1 MTSREI
7 TGNESIKSSLSLG
20 SSQAHMARA
29 GMTDNWQAFFVAVV
43 AIDEISPERALKRM
57 GVPIFV
63 GAKR

>member
-7 TGNESIKSSLSLG
+7 TGNESIKSSINLG

-29 GMTDNWQAFFVAVV
+29 GLTENWQALFVAVV
-43 AIDEISPERALKRM
+43 AIDDLTPEKALKRM
-57 GVPIFV
+57 GVPIFL